1 MKKIYTLIVIFS
13 VALFACKN
21 NNKDQQAED
30 TIDLDALRRDTML
43 SAHQHDSSVILASPE
58 VSTNQE
64 NSIISHS
71 NSVLEAIQ
79 NKDYKKLSTYIDP
92 QQGVVF
98 SPYSY
103 VDKSVLKNNH
113 FTKQS
118 IITFGESN
126 TKKVWGYADG
136 SGDPINLT
144 MGQYIDKFVYD
155 NNFLHV
161 KNIEVNKSLF
171 RKSNGIDNSL
181 QAFPGKTFV
190 DYYKKP
196 NEGET
201 EFDWSNLRLIFNK
214 EGNRLYLVAVVHNQ
228 WQI

>member
-1 MKKIYTLIVIFS
+1 MKKIFTLIVILS
-13 VALFACKN
+13 VVFIACKN
-21 NNKDQQAED
+21 NNQDKQAED
-30 TIDLDALRRDTML
+30 TLDLDALRRDTM
-43 SAHQHDSSVILASPE
+43 SAIQGDSAAITGSSGISVNA
-58 VSTNQE
+58 E
-64 NSIISHS
+64 NAIISYS

-92 QQGVVF
+92 TQGVVF

-103 VDKSVLKNNH
+103 VDKDVLKNNH

-118 IITFGESN
+118 IISFGESDA
-126 TKKVWGYADG
+126 KKTWGYADG
-136 SGDPINLT
+136 SGDPIN
-144 MGQYIDKFVYD
+144 MSMEQYIDRFVYD

-161 KNIEVNKSLF
+161 KDIKANESLF
-171 RKSNGIDNSL
+171 RKSNGVDNSL
-181 QAFPGKTFV
+181 TVFPEKTFV

-196 NEGET
+196 KEGET

-214 EGNRLYLVAVVHNQ
+214 EGNNLYLIAVVHNQ